1 MRREIGKVTNLPV
14 RPYMQ
19 GQHVK
24 CPVCSFNNKIDKSVR
39 ALEIFDND
47 DKAADS
53 LMKACE
59 PIYKQLKKNPPEAV
73 AKGFT
78 GLLLP
83 VQILLDSILTKKAI
97 ILAKSYSLSELE
109 NPDFNQEINKVLLL
123 LHNHPSDHQLVK
135 DRARDI
141 RKELDVKP
149 ETEVIFNAFI
159 KFQDIEKNLT
169 SFAAGQV
176 SSFLSDN
183 VHSMPDF
190 RSLYSFFKTDNY
202 NGQSFNSW
210 VELVKKELEKLR
222 QSKKQKSL
230 EPSVASHSRVLV
242 QARQEIKAV
251 AAPQANLNLQVET
264 PSVVEDE
271 PIISNVEKVILR
283 EELISQL
290 QSSVENCDVDLKDFF
305 LGYLDGLFPI
315 PVEEAFQKDAL
326 ELFGNE
332 VVESKKPLLAFVLSY
347 IQTRAQHELV
357 DLSALHKKVNRTL
370 GDKYQA
376 LTKSDVLNIALE
388 LNKTFSGD
396 DAFIDGK
403 FLTDVTSGNLNE
415 IDNAIINAY
424 EEKIQFSHFTY
435 EPFINDL
442 LQSPVLKAH
451 EVYEKELALRLQW
464 KLGLTNDDFHI
475 IRAFRELGG
484 HKGKEV
490 SIQKLDTQ
498 LKEKHSEFNF
508 QGVNLERRFSNLK
521 EFYPKPLGLTIK
533 D

>member
-19 GQHVK
+19 ELHVK

-39 ALEIFDND
+39 ALETFDND

-53 LMKACE
+53 LLKACE

-73 AKGFT
+73 VKGFM

-83 VQILLDSILTKKAI
+83 VQVLLDSVLTKKAI
-97 ILAKSYSLSELE
+97 ILAKSYNLSELE

-123 LHNHPSDHQLVK
+123 LNSHPSDHQVVK
-135 DRARDI
+135 DRAGDI

-149 ETEVIFNAFI
+149 ETEVIFNAFN
-159 KFQDIEKNLT
+159 KFQDIEKNLK
-169 SFAAGQV
+169 SFVAGQV
-176 SSFLSDN
+176 SKYLDDI
-183 VHSMPDF
+183 HPMPDF

-202 NGQSFNSW
+202 NGQSLNNW
-210 VELVKKELEKLR
+210 VESVKKEIEKIR

-230 EPSVASHSRVLV
+230 ELSITNHSRVLV
-242 QARQEIKAV
+242 QARQEIKTP
-251 AAPQANLNLQVET
+251 AASQASLNVGVET
-264 PSVVEDE
+264 SGVIESGPV
-271 PIISNVEKVILR
+271 ISLAKKTVSR
-283 EELISQL
+283 EELVSQL
-290 QSSVENCDVDLKDFF
+290 QSSIEKCDVDLKDFF

-315 PVEEAFQKDAL
+315 PVEETFQKDAL

-332 VVESKKPLLAFVLSY
+332 VVESNKPLLAFVLSY

-376 LTKSDVLNIALE
+376 LMKSDVLNIALE
-388 LNKTFSGD
+388 LNKIFSGD

-415 IDNAIINAY
+415 IDNAIINGY

-464 KLGLTNDDFHI
+464 KLGLTSDDFHI
-475 IRAFRELGG
+475 IRAFRESGG

-490 SIQKLDTQ
+490 STQKLDTQ
-498 LKEKHSEFNF
+498 LKDKHPEFNF
-508 QGVNLERRFSNLK
+508 QGINLERRFSNLK
-521 EFYPKPLGLTIK
+521 EFYPKLLGLTAK
-533 D
+533 G